1 MKRFYLLGSL
11 GFALVIPVL
20 SFTYPVSGPPPEI
33 AVFDVAEAASQAD
46 TPPQFGIN
54 YAGWAIYLG
63 GLLVFLFLFLKNLRA
78 ILHKIR
84 VNPHHNHN
92 GAVLV
97 LCTQDEIPHSFLRYV
112 ILNKKNY
119 QTGKIPEEVIL
130 HETAHARE
138 WHSIDIILLELARIF
153 LWFNP
158 LIYLL
163 KQAVILNHEFLADH
177 AVLKGGITPVTY
189 QNTLLSFATTNSRPT
204 LTHAF
209 NYSSVKKRFILM
221 KTKSS
226 KQSKQIRS
234 LLMLSLLALIMYGFS
249 NKIPVYTA
257 TESSVGLWLPQEKA
271 SAAMVKEYN
280 SLARKYNNQR
290 SEDQSVPKLEIDR
303 MNYIYNL
310 MNDRQKAKAEPFPL
324 IEGSMAANDAIE
336 AIEEIEKT
344 EVTEPEDV
352 EEVVETEEAAENA
365 DSRNSKIVKV
375 VELNN
380 PKEVNKNIVRNADRK
395 QVVIR
400 EDRQVPGKVQKS
412 VSVNRN
418 IDVSPPAPPIPPSV
432 TVDLQ
437 AMADRNAQF
446 YVNDIKVS
454 GENALK
460 SVENSTN
467 LTISIK
473 ERNEE
478 NPEVWIYTEN
488 GKKQNN

>member
-1 MKRFYLLGSL
+1 
-11 GFALVIPVL
+11 
-20 SFTYPVSGPPPEI
+20 
-33 AVFDVAEAASQAD
+33 
-46 TPPQFGIN
+46 
-54 YAGWAIYLG
+54 
-63 GLLVFLFLFLKNLRA
+63 
-78 ILHKIR
+78 
-84 VNPHHNHN
+84 
-92 GAVLV
+92 
-97 LCTQDEIPHSFLRYV
+97 
-112 ILNKKNY
+112 
-119 QTGKIPEEVIL
+119 
-130 HETAHARE
+130 
-138 WHSIDIILLELARIF
+138 
-153 LWFNP
+153 
-158 LIYLL
+158 
-163 KQAVILNHEFLADH
+163 
-177 AVLKGGITPVTY
+177 
-189 QNTLLSFATTNSRPT
+189 
-204 LTHAF
+204 
-209 NYSSVKKRFILM
+209 
-221 KTKSS
+221 
-226 KQSKQIRS
+226 
-234 LLMLSLLALIMYGFS
+234 
-249 NKIPVYTA
+249 
-257 TESSVGLWLPQEKA
+257 
-271 SAAMVKEYN
+271 
-280 SLARKYNNQR
+280 
-290 SEDQSVPKLEIDR
+290 
-303 MNYIYNL
+303 

-352 EEVVETEEAAENA
+352 EEVVETEEAVENA